1 MGIVILNAVVGKAF
15 TDSAFSQRSIGIDI
29 ADYADCRARDL
40 RFRAGL
46 FDRRPEHGGTSRRAS
61 CGRRCSTE
69 FTRLKTS
76 KDEEIADASQDFAS
90 GHRGRSGAL
99 GRWTK
104 PGVC

>member
-1 MGIVILNAVVGKAF
+1 MRIVILNAVTGKAF
-15 TDSAFSQRSIGIDI
+15 TDSAFSHRSIGTVI
-29 ADYADCRARDL
+29 ANYADCRARDL
-40 RFRAGL
+40 RFPAEL
-46 FDRRPEHGGTSRRAS
+46 FERRPEHGGTSRRTS
-61 CGRRCSTE
+61 WGRRCSSE